1 MTSIL
6 DTFDPKAARVIRTAR
21 LVMILIGALLVLWLL
36 VSHGVLSV
44 ATNSSDTTITVATM
58 DGETLSTGHGSLT
71 AYLPVGN
78 YIITAQKN
86 GGAQRTLITVQP
98 VIVTSIQLI
107 PPEAKAIEP
116 VTNGPMKDMSVTKNN
131 LRYLSS
137 DGFLSWVDTTS
148 PTIHQNASTRFATI
162 VWAKNGDGV
171 GLVENPESVGIVAV
185 SGTTITPLPLPVGVA
200 SETPLSIALTPDGVL
215 YVTQD
220 GVLYK
225 RQGNGSYVPVT
236 TVVDG
241 STLLSANGALV
252 VLASP
257 RSVEDTSESSNDN
270 IRLIDAK
277 GSAVA
282 TASVVMGE
290 SPTNFQSVSWSPDG
304 SKVFLMSPD
313 LNTLTET
320 GLEKSGQ
327 LPENTANDPVWQ
339 DNTHII
345 YGSGNGVW
353 LYDTETKLSSSYALF
368 EDGTTVTQLFE
379 DAAGNYL
386 YAATALADG
395 RPELYRIALKQQPA
409 NRLANQFAKISTL
422 DDPLDNCRVYY
433 MNVAQPF
440 LVVQYA
446 TSTDGIDEDSFR
458 KSYCE
463 SLAREAL
470 APSGLSF
477 DTVKHST
484 TILPRYIN

>member
-6 DTFDPKAARVIRTAR
+6 DTFDPKAARTIRIAR
-21 LVMILIGALLVLWLL
+21 LIMILLGVLLVLWLL

-44 ATNSSDTTITVATM
+44 STDSSDATITIATT
-58 DGETLSTGHGSLT
+58 DGETLSTGHGSLN
-71 AYLPVGN
+71 AYLPVGT

-86 GGAQRTLITVQP
+86 GGAQRTLVTVQP
-98 VIVTSIQLI
+98 VIITSIQLK

-116 VTNGPMKDMSVTKNN
+116 VTNSLVKDASITKNY
-131 LRYLSS
+131 LRYLSP
-137 DGFLSWVDTTS
+137 DGFLSWVDTAS
-148 PTIHQNASTRFATI
+148 PAIHQDSSTRFETI

-171 GLVENPESVGIVAV
+171 GLINNPESVGIVAV
-185 SGTTITPLPLPVGVA
+185 SGTTITPLPLPVGAA
-200 SETPLSIALTPDGVL
+200 SETPLSIALTPDGTL

-220 GVLYK
+220 SVLYK
-225 RQGNGSYVPVT
+225 RQNNGSYTPVT
-236 TVVDG
+236 TVDDG
-241 STLLSANGALV
+241 AALLSAHGGLI

-257 RSVEDTSESSNDN
+257 RKVEDSSKDTNDN

-277 GSAVA
+277 GSIVA
-282 TASVVMGE
+282 TTSAVIGE

-304 SKVFLMSPD
+304 SSVFLMSPD
-313 LNTLTET
+313 MNTLTET
-320 GLEKSGQ
+320 GLQKSGQ
-327 LPENTANDPVWQ
+327 LPENTANNPIWQ

-353 LYDTETKLSSSYALF
+353 LYDTETKLSSTYAMF
-368 EDGTTVTQLFE
+368 DDETTVTQLFE
-379 DAAGNYL
+379 DATGNYL
-386 YAATALADG
+386 YAATSLADG
-395 RPELYRIALKQQPA
+395 RPELYRIALKQQPV
-409 NRLANQFAKISTL
+409 NKLSTQISKMSTL

-433 MNVAQPF
+433 MNIVLPL

-458 KSYCE
+458 QSYCE

-470 APSGLSF
+470 APSGLNF
-477 DTVKHST
+477 DTVQHST